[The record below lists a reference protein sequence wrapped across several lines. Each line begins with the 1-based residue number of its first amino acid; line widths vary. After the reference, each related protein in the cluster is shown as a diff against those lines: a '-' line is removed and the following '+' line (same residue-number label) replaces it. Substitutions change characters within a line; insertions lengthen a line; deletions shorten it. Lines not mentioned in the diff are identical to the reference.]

1 MKSEDA
7 SPGLAQRD
15 VGDGSVAAEDA
26 ESPPPAASVGGD
38 AVDDVGGGC
47 DLEHV
52 GAEGVG
58 AVTGDD
64 NWRLG
69 LVLGACRAAAGAA
82 AGGGSCGLGGGLGLI
97 IIIIVIFIFLFFKI

>member
-7 SPGLAQRD
+7 SPGLAKRN
-15 VGDGSVAAEDA
+15 VGDGAVAAEDA
-26 ESPPPAASVGGD
+26 DTPPSAAGVVGD
-38 AVDDVGGGC
+38 AVDDVGAGG

-69 LVLGACRAAAGAA
+69 LVLGAGRTAAGAA
-82 AGGGSCGLGGGLGLI
+82 AGGGSRGLGGGLGLI
-97 IIIIVIFIFLFFKI
+97 IIIIVIFLFFKI